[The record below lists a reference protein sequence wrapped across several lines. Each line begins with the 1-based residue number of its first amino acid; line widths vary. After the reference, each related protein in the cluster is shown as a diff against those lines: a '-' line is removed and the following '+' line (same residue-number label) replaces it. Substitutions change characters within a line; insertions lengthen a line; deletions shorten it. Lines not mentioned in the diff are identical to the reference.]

1 MKAINHKERCMRK
14 VDTLLEKVLLV
25 TLIMFIFGCG
35 GSGSGGTDANP
46 QTGSLEVVIKGL
58 SFKSGSNKGTTSA
71 TGQFTFKKDGKI
83 QFSVGDFL
91 VGKEISGAAVIKL
104 EDLFATGNKDSK
116 YGKTLQILNILDAD
130 LDTTN
135 GIEIS
140 SATVEGASKEL
151 KAIDL
156 SSPNFDTQYSALV
169 EKVKVVSNNNNV
181 QVLTSANAVVGY
193 QKLLIQ
199 TLLNQK
205 IVTYDL
211 PGIQL
216 SIELPNNEVWHTTAG
231 VANKETNT
239 KMTNEHVLRIGSAT
253 KSFVALLIMQLVDEG
268 KLSLTQTVEE
278 FFPGKFPHG
287 SEMTV
292 KMLLNHTAGIFSF
305 TNEFPG
311 YDQVFNITST
321 KPMEELWFY
330 RYLGHS
336 PFVYSNDSLVQIA
349 VDAANGF
356 VPTEAKPYLMNE
368 PGTAWN
374 YSNTHYVMLSQIA
387 EQVTGNTWESEV
399 EERFITKLGL
409 THTTIPKNGEAELTG
424 LFASG
429 YINWVE
435 SQGAEAASIFGYPDS
450 DIDRTSNDPSYTG
463 GSGNM
468 ISTTSDLLIW
478 AKAVMKGDLL
488 SPETQA
494 KLLDPFRVEAFGSA
508 IEMELGVVH
517 DLKYKYF
524 GHRGQMAGYDA
535 AWQFFYTDINDVAG
549 TGRPCAIV
557 INRTLH
563 LLDGGHTN
571 GSALV
576 LNDVL
581 KILYG
586 DDAVAEKHSK
596 SSADKKKKYLPLSE
610 Y

>member
-1 MKAINHKERCMRK
+1 MGQFDAFFKKAI
-14 VDTLLEKVLLV
+14 LFALVLFV
-25 TLIMFIFGCG
+25 SACG
-35 GSGSGGTDANP
+35 GGSSGTDANP
-46 QTGSLEVVIKGL
+46 QIGNLEVGIEGL
-58 SFKSGSNKGTTSA
+58 SFKSGSNKGLTTA
-71 TGQFTFKKDGKI
+71 TGFFTFKKDGKV
-83 QFSVGDFL
+83 QFAVGDFL
-91 VGKEISGAAVIKL
+91 VGNETAGASVIKF
-104 EDLFATGNKDSK
+104 EDLFAAGKEDAK
-116 YGKTLQILNILDAD
+116 FGKTLQVLNVLDAD
-130 LDTTN
+130 LDSAN
-135 GIEIS
+135 GIEIDQM
-140 SATVEGASKEL
+140 TVASVNKEL
-151 KAIDL
+151 KSLDL
-156 SSPNFDTQYSALV
+156 SSANFETQYSALV
-169 EKVKVVSNNNNV
+169 DKLKVVSNSNAKT
-181 QVLTSANAVVGY
+181 LTSTNAIVGY

-199 TLLNQK
+199 TLLNEK
-205 IVTYDL
+205 IRTYDL

-216 SIELPNNEVWHTTAG
+216 SIELPNDEIWHTSAG
-231 VANKETNT
+231 EANKESRT

-321 KPMEELWFY
+321 KAMEDLWFY

-336 PFVYSNDSLVQIA
+336 SFEYSNDSLVQIA
-349 VDAANGF
+349 IDAANGF
-356 VPTEAKPYLMNE
+356 VPTAAKPYLMNE
-368 PGTAWN
+368 PGTVWN

-387 EQVTGNTWESEV
+387 EQITGTTWESEV
-399 EERFITKLGL
+399 EARFITKLGL
-409 THTTIPKNGEAELTG
+409 THTTIPKNGEAEMKG

-468 ISTTSDLLIW
+468 VSTTSDLLIW
-478 AKAVMKGDLL
+478 ARAVMKGELL
-488 SPETQA
+488 SADGQA

-508 IEMELGVVH
+508 IEMELGIVH

-563 LLDGGHTN
+563 LLDGEHTN

-586 DDAVAEKHSK
+586 DDAVAEKHTNTNK
-596 SSADKKKKYLPLSE
+596 TKKTKYLPFSE

>member
-1 MKAINHKERCMRK
+1 MRQFGELFSKAIMFAF
-14 VDTLLEKVLLV
+14 VLFV
-25 TLIMFIFGCG
+25 SACGGG
-35 GSGSGGTDANP
+35 GSGTDSNP
-46 QTGSLEVVIKGL
+46 QVGNLEVGIQGL
-58 SFKSGSNKGTTSA
+58 SFKSGSNKGLTTA
-71 TGQFTFKKDGKI
+71 TGYFTFKKDGKI

-91 VGKEISGAAVIKL
+91 VGNETAGAANIKL
-104 EDLFATGNKDSK
+104 EDLFVSGKTDSK
-116 YGKTLQILNILDAD
+116 YIKTLQILNVLDAD
-130 LDTTN
+130 LDSAN
-135 GIEIS
+135 GIEIDQL
-140 SATVEGASKEL
+140 TVLSVKKEL
-151 KAIDL
+151 IALDL
-156 SSPNFDTQYSALV
+156 NSANFETQYAALV
-169 EKVKVVSNNNNV
+169 AKLKYVSNANV
-181 QVLTSANAVVGY
+181 KTLSTTDAIVGY

-199 TLLNQK
+199 TLLNEK
-205 IVTYDL
+205 IRTYDL

-216 SIELPNNEVWHTTAG
+216 SIELPNSEIWHTSAG
-231 VANKETNT
+231 EANKESHT

-336 PFVYSNDSLVQIA
+336 TFEYSNDSLVQIA
-349 VDAANGF
+349 IDAANGF

-387 EQVTGNTWESEV
+387 EQITGTTWESEV
-399 EERFITKLGL
+399 EARFITKLGL
-409 THTTIPKNGEAELTG
+409 THTTIPKNGEAEMKG

-450 DIDRTSNDPSYTG
+450 DLDRTSNDPSYTG

-468 ISTTSDLLIW
+468 VSTTSDLLIW
-478 AKAVMKGDLL
+478 ARAVMKGELL
-488 SPETQA
+488 SAAGQA

-563 LLDGGHTN
+563 LLDGEHTN

-586 DDAVAEKHSK
+586 EDAVAEKHTTSNK
-596 SSADKKKKYLPLSE
+596 TKKTKYLPFSE